1 MPVAQPR
8 QEYHDGPLRVLIHG
22 RVQGVGFRESMIYE
36 AMRLGAR
43 GWVRNRTD
51 TTVEAV
57 FDGNP
62 TARASLLAWA
72 RRGPDG
78 ARVTEV
84 EVRAANA
91 AEIASIGAQFTRLP
105 TARV

>member
-1 MPVAQPR
+1 MGQPQ
-8 QEYHDGPLRVLIHG
+8 QEHPEGPLHVLIRG
-22 RVQGVGFRESMIYE
+22 RVQGVGFRESMIFE

-51 TTVEAV
+51 GNVEAV
-57 FDGNP
+57 FDGSP
-62 TARASLLAWA
+62 AARASLLAWA
-72 RRGPDG
+72 RRGPEG
-78 ARVTEV
+78 AHVTEV

-91 AEIASIGAQFTRLP
+91 AEITSIGAQFMRLP